1 MPHRLRLAGMIG
13 VLGVMSV
20 SAVRSVPAQTPPG
33 GTTQGPQ
40 ASPSVVQ
47 SATAQPAPPATAQ
60 ANPSP
65 APAPA
70 AAPLSKEREARLRAR
85 VAEYYAARKERDPRA
100 MYNLHEPEYR
110 AKNEYAAYAK
120 ATNVR
125 LRFTLLKAEIASIA
139 PQPDDAAVVTMA
151 LQMDLDRFGA
161 NPVEPADRWV
171 WRDSDWWI
179 AYQDSPLPFPK

>member
-1 MPHRLRLAGMIG
+1 MQRRARLTEMTG
-13 VLGVMSV
+13 VL
-20 SAVRSVPAQTPPG
+20 AVVALAAATLVHAQAP
-33 GTTQGPQ
+33 
-40 ASPSVVQ
+40 
-47 SATAQPAPPATAQ
+47 PAPPAAAQ
-60 ANPSP
+60 STP
-65 APAPA
+65 APSTAPA
-70 AAPLSKEREARLRAR
+70 TAPAAPLSKEREARLRAR

-100 MYNLHEPEYR
+100 MYNLLEPEYR